1 MCLLTRVE
9 AAFSFRA
16 LPPLEVVP
24 RRTRG
29 EMTTTSALIFSLCLA
44 VAHGFVVPHGPVRS
58 TPVGCRP
65 AAAAPL
71 LPAQQ
76 LLSSRVAPR
85 STAAPVMGLFGLG
98 APELAIIGGVALMI
112 LGPDQLKKLAK
123 DVGKVSAELKQVST
137 RSSPSPLTHLPT
149 VACCVARCRRSSTRA
164 WRRVP
169 RSWRRRRRQRSPL
182 MLAPRP
188 RRRRRP
194 NLVP

>member
-1 MCLLTRVE
+1 MISKVLAQATLPISS
-9 AAFSFRA
+9 AFS
-16 LPPLEVVP
+16 PLEVVP

-29 EMTTTSALIFSLCLA
+29 EMTTSTTSALIFSLCLA

-137 RSSPSPLTHLPT
+137 RSSPSP
-149 VACCVARCRRSSTRA
+149 
-164 WRRVP
+164 
-169 RSWRRRRRQRSPL
+169 
-182 MLAPRP
+182 
-188 RRRRRP
+188 
-194 NLVP
+194 

>member
-1 MCLLTRVE
+1 MLALATRLPYLAIMLRVSEFVPRFLPSRSCHAPEFVELRDDDNNLGAHLL
-9 AAFSFRA
+9 A
-16 LPPLEVVP
+16 LPG
-24 RRTRG
+24 RG
-29 EMTTTSALIFSLCLA
+29 AR
-44 VAHGFVVPHGPVRS
+44 VVVPHGPVRS

-85 STAAPVMGLFGLG
+85 SAAAPVMGLFGLG

-137 RSSPSPLTHLPT
+137 RSSPS
-149 VACCVARCRRSSTRA
+149 
-164 WRRVP
+164 
-169 RSWRRRRRQRSPL
+169 Q
-182 MLAPRP
+182 
-188 RRRRRP
+188 
-194 NLVP
+194 

>member
-1 MCLLTRVE
+1 MT
-9 AAFSFRA
+9 
-16 LPPLEVVP
+16 
-24 RRTRG
+24 
-29 EMTTTSALIFSLCLA
+29 TTTSALIFSLCLA

-76 LLSSRVAPR
+76 LLSSRIAPR

-137 RSSPSPLTHLPT
+137 RSSPS
-149 VACCVARCRRSSTRA
+149 
-164 WRRVP
+164 
-169 RSWRRRRRQRSPL
+169 Q
-182 MLAPRP
+182 
-188 RRRRRP
+188 
-194 NLVP
+194 

>member
-1 MCLLTRVE
+1 MQIPRASSTKARGPGAEARRLWVLARRRRSAVSLPHPSHTYLLTYLLTYYLLLTSRKGHLE
-9 AAFSFRA
+9 QFARFSP
-16 LPPLEVVP
+16 LPGSHVSFGLRSP
-24 RRTRG
+24 RQ
-29 EMTTTSALIFSLCLA
+29 MKTTSAFIFSVCLA

-137 RSSPSPLTHLPT
+137 CSSPS
-149 VACCVARCRRSSTRA
+149 
-164 WRRVP
+164 
-169 RSWRRRRRQRSPL
+169 Q
-182 MLAPRP
+182 
-188 RRRRRP
+188 
-194 NLVP
+194 

>member
-1 MCLLTRVE
+1 MCLLSALAGIALRFRS
-9 AAFSFRA
+9 AFS
-16 LPPLEVVP
+16 PLEVVP
-24 RRTRG
+24 RP
-29 EMTTTSALIFSLCLA
+29 EFVELKMTATSALIFSLCLA

-137 RSSPSPLTHLPT
+137 RSSPS
-149 VACCVARCRRSSTRA
+149 
-164 WRRVP
+164 
-169 RSWRRRRRQRSPL
+169 Q
-182 MLAPRP
+182 
-188 RRRRRP
+188 
-194 NLVP
+194 